1 MLMLWIKSHM
11 TLVPELFILKYVTN
25 IVPECCVWST
35 HRAPFFLSCFSCM
48 VSLWAQRDVIGN
60 GHCVRNWEERNNA
73 VTWRD
78 FLDRI
83 HVNFFVLS
91 ACRSHSYIRIGHV
104 SCILHLFLVK
114 QREVYMYVI
123 CMFTAVSTFTNLWG
137 VLGHSGQE
145 PPGLCRTSQL
155 MLRLW

>member
-1 MLMLWIKSHM
+1 MSP
-11 TLVPELFILKYVTN
+11 TLY
-25 IVPECCVWST
+25 
-35 HRAPFFLSCFSCM
+35 LSVACGLLTIPLSSFSFM
-48 VSLWAQRDVIGN
+48 VSLWAQREVIGN

-73 VTWRD
+73 VTWWD
-78 FLDRI
+78 FLDHI

-91 ACRSHSYIRIGHV
+91 VCRSHSYIRIRRV
-104 SCILHLFLVK
+104 SCILHLFLAK
-114 QREVYMYVI
+114 QREVYRYVF